1 VIKVIWDLGE
11 NSTSMGGVKEM
22 KTLVYQK
29 KILEEVKDLP
39 EEQISNLLK
48 IIRIFKNSISQQRKE
63 DVGLKKEFREWD
75 KLSDE
80 AFVDF
85 ERKLQ

>member
-1 VIKVIWDLGE
+1 
-11 NSTSMGGVKEM
+11 M
-22 KTLVYQK
+22 KTLVYQE

-48 IIRIFKNSISQQRKE
+48 IIRIFKNSIIQQRKE
-63 DVGLKKEFREWD
+63 DIGLKKEFIEWD

-85 ERKLQ
+85 ERKLQCK

>member
-1 VIKVIWDLGE
+1 
-11 NSTSMGGVKEM
+11 M
-22 KTLVYQK
+22 KTIVYQK

-48 IIRIFKNSISQQRKE
+48 IIRIFKNSIIKQRKE
-63 DVGLKKEFREWD
+63 SVGLNKEFREWD

-80 AFVDF
+80 AFVNF
-85 ERKLQ
+85 ERKL

>member
-1 VIKVIWDLGE
+1 ME
-11 NSTSMGGVKEM
+11 GVKEM

-48 IIRIFKNSISQQRKE
+48 IIRIFKNSIIQQRKE
-63 DVGLKKEFREWD
+63 DIGLKKEFGEWD

-80 AFVDF
+80 AFINF
-85 ERKLQ
+85 EGKL

>member
-1 VIKVIWDLGE
+1 
-11 NSTSMGGVKEM
+11 M
-22 KTLVYQK
+22 KTLVYRK

-48 IIRIFKNSISQQRKE
+48 IIHIFKNSIIKQRKE
-63 DVGLKKEFREWD
+63 DVGLNKEFREWD

-80 AFVDF
+80 AFVNF
-85 ERKLQ
+85 VIK

>member
-1 VIKVIWDLGE
+1 V
-11 NSTSMGGVKEM
+11 GVKLSKYLGVWGGRLQGNREV
-22 KTLVYQK
+22 TLVYQK

-48 IIRIFKNSISQQRKE
+48 IIRIFKNSIIQQRKE
-63 DVGLKKEFREWD
+63 DIGLKNEFREWD

>member
-1 VIKVIWDLGE
+1 
-11 NSTSMGGVKEM
+11 M

-48 IIRIFKNSISQQRKE
+48 IIRIFKNSIVKQRKE
-63 DVGLKKEFREWD
+63 DVGLNKEFREWD

-80 AFVDF
+80 AFVNF
-85 ERKLQ
+85 ERKL

>member
-1 VIKVIWDLGE
+1 MGQ
-11 NSTSMGGVKEM
+11 NSTNIGGTKEM

-48 IIRIFKNSISQQRKE
+48 IIRIFKNSIIKQRKV
-63 DVGLKKEFREWD
+63 DVGLNKEFREWD

-80 AFVDF
+80 AFVDI
-85 ERKLQ
+85 ELNTK

>member
-1 VIKVIWDLGE
+1 
-11 NSTSMGGVKEM
+11 
-22 KTLVYQK
+22 
-29 KILEEVKDLP
+29 LP

-48 IIRIFKNSISQQRKE
+48 IIRIFKNSFIQQRKE
-63 DVGLKKEFREWD
+63 DVGLKKEFKEWD

-85 ERKLQ
+85 ERKL

>member
-1 VIKVIWDLGE
+1 
-11 NSTSMGGVKEM
+11 M
-22 KTLVYQK
+22 
-29 KILEEVKDLP
+29 P

-48 IIRIFKNSISQQRKE
+48 IIRIFKNSIIQQRKE
-63 DVGLKKEFREWD
+63 DIGLKKEFIEWD

-85 ERKLQ
+85 ERKLQCK

>member
-1 VIKVIWDLGE
+1 VEIVGQ
-11 NSTSMGGVKEM
+11 NSTNIGGTKEM

-48 IIRIFKNSISQQRKE
+48 IIRIFKNSIIKQRKV
-63 DVGLKKEFREWD
+63 DVGLNKEFREWD

-80 AFVDF
+80 AFVNF
-85 ERKLQ
+85 ERKL

>member
-29 KILEEVKDLP
+29 KRFARGADI
-39 EEQISNLLK
+39 
-48 IIRIFKNSISQQRKE
+48 
-63 DVGLKKEFREWD
+63 
-75 KLSDE
+75 
-80 AFVDF
+80 
-85 ERKLQ
+85 

>member
-1 VIKVIWDLGE
+1 
-11 NSTSMGGVKEM
+11 M

-48 IIRIFKNSISQQRKE
+48 IIRIFKNSIIQQRKE
-63 DVGLKKEFREWD
+63 DIGLKKEFIEWD

>member
-1 VIKVIWDLGE
+1 MGQ
-11 NSTSMGGVKEM
+11 NSTNIGGTKEM

-48 IIRIFKNSISQQRKE
+48 IIRIFKNSIIKQRKV
-63 DVGLKKEFREWD
+63 DVGLNKEFREWD

-80 AFVDF
+80 AFVNF
-85 ERKLQ
+85 ERKL

>member
-1 VIKVIWDLGE
+1 MKIVGL
-11 NSTSMGGVKEM
+11 NSTNIGGTKEM

-48 IIRIFKNSISQQRKE
+48 IIRIFKNSIIKQRKV
-63 DVGLKKEFREWD
+63 DVGLNKEFREWD

-80 AFVDF
+80 AFVNF
-85 ERKLQ
+85 ERKLWS